1 MFKIFL
7 QKYKSP
13 QALPQDVL
21 LCYRWILMTS
31 FGIPPKIK
39 WAIIVYDLAYCSVVY
54 IHVFG
59 QIGAIF
65 FTGMIK
71 IPWGHLT
78 SLCLRQMILRSILSA
93 WEEKHIN
100 VVLVISWLMG
110 IVGPVTQYR
119 IVFHSNLHFL
129 QEAKEGDAE
138 RIRIMKMVKVWYG
151 NDFSR
156 PHKKFVFFWHHLESC
171 CYNQLFFY
179 KAKKTFNW
187 SFDIFYDIKQKN
199 SR

>member
-7 QKYKSP
+7 KKYKSP

-54 IHVFG
+54 IHVFV

-65 FTGMIK
+65 FTGMVI

-156 PHKKFVFFWHHLESC
+156 PHKKFVFFLASSWKL
-171 CYNQLFFY
+171 LL
-179 KAKKTFNW
+179 
-187 SFDIFYDIKQKN
+187 
-199 SR
+199 